1 MEARIGAQRIIKTI
15 GLEPEQ
21 LFITVR
27 LISLFE
33 LGERFVLVSEA
44 DFDQHDFRERAA
56 TRRDA
61 FQIAQVRKNSLGS
74 RAAALVSED

>member
-56 TRRDA
+56 TRQNA
-61 FQIAQVRKNSLGS
+61 FFFSVTHRFSPAVFVS
-74 RAAALVSED
+74 R